1 MRFTFEIRP
10 AAEFEFD
17 EASDWYNLQNPS
29 ARDRFVLSVD
39 AMISAITKRPL
50 TFPVVEGNKIRRAV
64 INGFPYSIYFVLD
77 GDHIVILSIFHN
89 SRNPI
94 VWRGRE

>member
-1 MRFTFEIRP
+1 MRFTLEIRP

-17 EASDWYNLQNPS
+17 EASDWYRLQNPS
-29 ARDRFVLSVD
+29 VRDRFVLSVD
-39 AMISAITKRPL
+39 AKIAAITKRPL
-50 TFPVVEGNKIRRAV
+50 TFPIVEGNKIRRAV

-94 VWRGRE
+94 IWRGRE